1 MVSNNSQLPV
11 GSPRKSRSTT
21 PVALPSSVSGPVPP
35 NAPSQAPSPTYQ
47 SPYARSAPFPP
58 VSSQIQTPTPIR
70 PPYNPQVFTEPRS
83 ATATPT
89 PAASV
94 PASQNGVSSTPGYA
108 AYAQELRQA
117 AGKIR
122 SGRLSPV
129 SHVRNA
135 LAITSSTVCTPPSL
149 QRLAGVMAGNPMIN
163 SVKVIQRL
171 ADGYE
176 EVCDQ
181 LDERNATIRQ
191 LEASQA
197 QLQASQAQMQAN
209 QAQTQAE
216 QARPT
221 QKAIDAAVVDA
232 LRIQRP
238 APKPTAQ
245 QEADLKVRDDKI
257 KVLEEFAQ
265 IVTNR
270 VKDAEAAR
278 DHAQNIQLDMK
289 TKHEKELATKKAE
302 IERLEHELSD
312 AESQAQLRQ
321 DFIQSQGSDQ
331 GNDYDHSHGHVQG
344 QNQAFDPNLDFF
356 QSQAFVQGPPIDFE
370 SLFASQV
377 PDTEHN
383 REHRQGSDFAQH
395 SQQSFVGQQSF
406 LQQPTM
412 PGFSQDMF
420 PSLLQQGFG
429 PGMGLGFGLAPQT
442 SAQVT
447 DVSFGMNSQ
456 PTQPDILFEREMAN
470 RRARTVQE
478 SFSSQ
483 YSDTQQ
489 AAQDYQNTQGQIQ
502 GQYNPTTPSRY
513 QRIPSHIQQ
522 SPQSFQNMPD
532 QGRSQNSTPT
542 PKRQRT
548 LASQQSTPRSKNNQG
563 QGYQNTPS
571 PANLHTPQP
580 RGKRGRP
587 TKKDQQVSAQQN
599 MNSQAA
605 QQLGPAYQDQ
615 NDEPANQV
623 PAQPRRTT
631 QTRGPKKA
639 QAPNQ
644 QTTFGLQMDGQGY
657 QDNTQD
663 RGYFQGP
670 TGSQEN
676 LPPPPKSRKRD
687 ASSQDDQQ
695 DGSSST
701 PQGETGKISLDTLR
715 RNVRRTFP
723 QGYVNLDGGYKR
735 SF

>member
-1 MVSNNSQLPV
+1 MVSNNRQLPV

-21 PVALPSSVSGPVPP
+21 PVTLPSSVSAPVPP
-35 NAPSQAPSPTYQ
+35 NAPSQAPCPTYQ

-94 PASQNGVSSTPGYA
+94 SASQSGVSSTPGYT

-135 LAITSSTVCTPPSL
+135 LVITSSTVCTPTSL

-191 LEASQA
+191 LEASQI
-197 QLQASQAQMQAN
+197 QMQAN
-209 QAQTQAE
+209 QEQTQAE

-270 VKDAEAAR
+270 VKDAEATR
-278 DHAQNIQLDMK
+278 DHAQNMQLDMK
-289 TKHEKELATKKAE
+289 TKHEKELAAAKAE
-302 IERLEHELSD
+302 IERLEQELSD
-312 AESQAQLRQ
+312 AQSQAQLRQ
-321 DFIQSQGSDQ
+321 DLIQSQGSDQ
-331 GNDYDHSHGHVQG
+331 GNDDDHSHGHPQG
-344 QNQAFDPNLDFF
+344 QIQAFDPNPEFF

-370 SLFASQV
+370 RLFASQV

-383 REHRQGSDFAQH
+383 QEHRQGSDFAQH
-395 SQQSFVGQQSF
+395 SQQNFGGQQSF
-406 LQQPTM
+406 LQQPAM

-429 PGMGLGFGLAPQT
+429 SDMGLGLGLAPQT

-447 DVSFGMNSQ
+447 AVSFGMNSQ
-456 PTQPDILFEREMAN
+456 PTQRDILFQREMAN

-483 YSDTQQ
+483 YSNTQQ
-489 AAQDYQNTQGQIQ
+489 AAQEYQNTQGQIQ

-542 PKRQRT
+542 PKKQRT
-548 LASQQSTPRSKNNQG
+548 LASQQSTPRSKNNQ
-563 QGYQNTPS
+563 
-571 PANLHTPQP
+571 
-580 RGKRGRP
+580 GRP

-644 QTTFGLQMDGQGY
+644 QTTLGLQMDGQGY

-701 PQGETGKISLDTLR
+701 SQGETGKISLDTLR